1 MNTESIRDILTK
13 LKSDKKT
20 MTVLIIAV
28 AGMLLIMLSE
38 TGEKDNKDKATDNS
52 SQYIMSENEL
62 CEELETLIEN
72 INGAGKTKVMITF
85 EASAETVYAADVQE
99 KTTKDGEK
107 DTNREYI
114 IIDSSGGETGMK
126 LKIIS
131 PQVKGVAVVCRGAKN
146 PVIKEQ
152 IISAVSALFDISSNK
167 ISVAEM
173 A

>member
-1 MNTESIRDILTK
+1 MNIEGIREILAK
-13 LKSDKKT
+13 VKGDKKT
-20 MTVLIIAV
+20 MAVLIVAL

-38 TGEKDNKDKATDNS
+38 TGENDNKDNTSDNN
-52 SQYIMSENEL
+52 SQYVMSENEL
-62 CEELETLIEN
+62 CQELENLIEN
-72 INGAGKTKVMITF
+72 INGAGKAKVMITF
-85 EASAETVYAADVQE
+85 EASAETVYAADSQE

-107 DTNREYI
+107 DINSEYI

-131 PQVKGVAVVCRGAKN
+131 PEVKGVAVVCRGAKN
-146 PVIKEQ
+146 SVIKEQ
-152 IISAVSALFDISSNK
+152 IISLVSALFDISSNK

>member
-20 MTVLIIAV
+20 MAILIV
-28 AGMLLIMLSE
+28 AIVGMLLIMLSE
-38 TGEKDNKDKATDNS
+38 TGERDSKANEADNS
-52 SQYIMSENEL
+52 SEYILSENEL
-62 CEELETLIEN
+62 CEELENLIEN
-72 INGAGKTKVMITF
+72 INGAGKAKVMITF

-99 KTTKDGEK
+99 KTTKDGEENI
-107 DTNREYI
+107 TREYI

-131 PQVKGVAVVCRGAKN
+131 PEVKGVAVVCRGAKN